1 VGVWYVDSKDPEAI
15 DRTNQALAKQGLAC
29 RVRPAVKGAGSVRAG
44 IQTVTAALAL
54 RSDGTQGLYVDPK
67 CVNLIA
73 EFGSYQYATADRAKR
88 DPSEEPLKQRDHALD
103 AMRYALQS
111 ELAGVA
117 KTEAYLGEMQR
128 WMASQQTEREAAE
141 QVRKVRS
148 EGFV

>member
-1 VGVWYVDSKDPEAI
+1 
-15 DRTNQALAKQGLAC
+15 
-29 RVRPAVKGAGSVRAG
+29 
-44 IQTVTAALAL
+44 
-54 RSDGTQGLYVDPK
+54 VDPK

-111 ELAGVA
+111 ERAGVA
-117 KTEAYLGEMQR
+117 KTAAYLGEMQR

-141 QVRKVRS
+141 QVRKVRKVRKVRS